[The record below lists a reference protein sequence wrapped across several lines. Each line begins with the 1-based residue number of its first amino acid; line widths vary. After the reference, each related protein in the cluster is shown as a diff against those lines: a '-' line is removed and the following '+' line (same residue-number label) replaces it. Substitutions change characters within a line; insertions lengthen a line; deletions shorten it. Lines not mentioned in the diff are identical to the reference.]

1 MVIPASQVP
10 QNRVSTPDEAAIK
23 PAEKQDP
30 STPSL
35 CLMIDNYD
43 SFTFNLYQYLCEL
56 GAEMLVKRNDEITM
70 SEIEHLYT
78 SNRLRSIVISP
89 GPGHPRTDSGICRDV
104 ITWAAGKVPVLGV
117 CMGLECIV
125 DVLGGE
131 IAYAGEILHGKTSL
145 VTHDSRG
152 CFTDIPQ
159 LIPSTRYHSLAAK
172 VKTLPEALVVTA
184 TTQESGV
191 VMGVRHKR
199 FTVEAVQYHPE
210 SVMSEGGRELLKNF
224 LRLEGGEWGG
234 KNGWCGVVPQT
245 EGDEDVV
252 SHPGLAAPVPA
263 TAVPALPTIL
273 NRIHQQRIEDIE
285 SSSALSSS
293 TPAILSTALRLH
305 AAPSITPL
313 LARISQTP
321 AYPAVMAEI
330 KRASPSKGDI
340 SLHTSAPEQA
350 IKYALAGAS
359 VISVLTEPKWFKGAL
374 SDLLS
379 VRMALD
385 SLPNRPALLRKDF
398 IISTY
403 QIDEARL
410 HGADTVLLIV
420 AMLSTPQLQLLYNYS
435 VSLGMEPLVEVNNA
449 EELAVAL
456 DLGSKVIGVNNRNLH
471 DFNVDMATT
480 SRLADVLKERG
491 REDVVLCALSG
502 ITGRKDVERYVAQ
515 GVKAVLVGES
525 LMRAEDPK
533 AFMHEMLGLPSSATT
548 TERPPPLVKIC
559 GVQHFED
566 AQVAVDAGV
575 DLVGIIFANSKRQI
589 KLPVARKIAKYIATK
604 RVGSAND
611 SEDNTTLDDLLAAS
625 TSAAD
630 PLAPRPWFT
639 THTSAIAT
647 KIRAGGPLLVGV
659 FQNQPL
665 AFIQSCVAHVPL
677 DIVQLHGDEPVEW
690 AKQLSVPVIKAFRV
704 STTDGQIA
712 GGGAVDRAGAN
723 ELVLLDAAGK
733 SGAAGGGEGVSFDW
747 SVATSIVQRG
757 EVGSGGAFKLPIILA
772 GGLHPGNV
780 AGAVKAVGPWCVD
793 VSSGVERE
801 GGGGKD
807 AEKIKQFIRNA
818 KGN

>member
-1 MVIPASQVP
+1 
-10 QNRVSTPDEAAIK
+10 
-23 PAEKQDP
+23 
-30 STPSL
+30 
-35 CLMIDNYD
+35 
-43 SFTFNLYQYLCEL
+43 
-56 GAEMLVKRNDEITM
+56 MLQ
-70 SEIEHLYT
+70 LYT
-78 SNRLRSIVISP
+78 SNQLRSIVISP

-104 ITWAAGKVPVLGV
+104 ITWATGKVPVLGV

-172 VKTLPEALVVTA
+172 VKTLPDALVVTA

-199 FTVEAVQYHPE
+199 YTVEAVQYHPE
-210 SVMSEGGRELLKNF
+210 SVMSEGGRDLLKNF

-234 KNGWCGVVPQT
+234 KNDWCGVVPQK
-245 EGDEDVV
+245 GEDDVASRPV
-252 SHPGLAAPVPA
+252 SSAPVSA
-263 TAVPALPTIL
+263 SAVPSLPTIL

-285 SSSALSSS
+285 SSSVLPSS

-321 AYPAVMAEI
+321 AHPAVMAEI

-398 IISTY
+398 IISAY

-449 EELAVAL
+449 EELVVAL

-471 DFNVDMATT
+471 DFNVDMGTT
-480 SRLADVLKERG
+480 SRLADVLKEKG

-502 ITGRKDVERYVAQ
+502 ITGREDVERYVAQ

-533 AFMHEMLGLPSSATT
+533 AFMHEMLGLPCSSTI
-548 TERPPPLVKIC
+548 EPPARPLVKIC
-559 GVQHFED
+559 GVQNFED
-566 AQVAVDAGV
+566 AQLAVDAGA
-575 DLVGIIFANSKRQI
+575 DLVGIIFANTKRQI
-589 KLPVARKIAKYIATK
+589 KLPVARKIAQYIATK
-604 RVGSAND
+604 RIESAND
-611 SEDNTTLDDLLAAS
+611 AEESTTLDDLFAAS

-639 THTSAIAT
+639 THTSTIAS
-647 KIRAGGPLLVGV
+647 KIHTGGPLLVGV

-665 AFIQSCVAHVPL
+665 AFIQSCIAHVPL

-704 STTDGQIA
+704 STTDGQIV

-733 SGAAGGGEGVSFDW
+733 SGAAGGGEGVAFDW

-757 EVGSGGAFKLPIILA
+757 EVGSGGAFRLPIILA

-807 AEKIKQFIRNA
+807 AKKVKDFIRNA
-818 KGN
+818 KGA

>member
-1 MVIPASQVP
+1 
-10 QNRVSTPDEAAIK
+10 
-23 PAEKQDP
+23 
-30 STPSL
+30 
-35 CLMIDNYD
+35 
-43 SFTFNLYQYLCEL
+43 
-56 GAEMLVKRNDEITM
+56 
-70 SEIEHLYT
+70 
-78 SNRLRSIVISP
+78 
-89 GPGHPRTDSGICRDV
+89 
-104 ITWAAGKVPVLGV
+104 
-117 CMGLECIV
+117 MGLECIV

-145 VTHDSRG
+145 VTHDSKG

-199 FTVEAVQYHPE
+199 YTVEAVQYHPE

-224 LRLEGGEWGG
+224 LRLEGGQWGG
-234 KNGWCGVVPQT
+234 KNDWCGVMPQSEGKDQVPSQP
-245 EGDEDVV
+245 V
-252 SHPGLAAPVPA
+252 SAVPVPA
-263 TAVPALPTIL
+263 SAAPSLPTIL
-273 NRIHQQRIEDIE
+273 NRIHQQRIKDIE
-285 SSSALSSS
+285 SSSALPSS
-293 TPAILSTALRLH
+293 TPAILSSALRLH

-321 AYPAVMAEI
+321 AHPAVMAEI

-359 VISVLTEPKWFKGAL
+359 VISVLTEPHWFKGAL

-398 IISTY
+398 IISAY

-471 DFNVDMATT
+471 DFNVDMGTT
-480 SRLADVLKERG
+480 SRLADVLKEKG

-502 ITGRKDVERYVAQ
+502 ITGREDVERYVAQ

-533 AFMHEMLGLPSSATT
+533 AFMHEMLGLPASSTI
-548 TERPPPLVKIC
+548 TEQPTRPLVKIC
-559 GVQHFED
+559 GVQNYED
-566 AQVAVDAGV
+566 AQVAVDAGA

-589 KLPVARKIAKYIATK
+589 KLPVARKIAKYIASK
-604 RVGSAND
+604 RSGSAND
-611 SEDNTTLDDLLAAS
+611 SEDDTSLDDLLTAS
-625 TSAAD
+625 ASAAD

-647 KIRAGGPLLVGV
+647 KVRAGGPLLVGV

-704 STTDGQIA
+704 STTDGQII

-733 SGAAGGGEGVSFDW
+733 SGAAGGGEGVAFDW
-747 SVATSIVQRG
+747 SVATSVVQRG
-757 EVGSGGAFKLPIILA
+757 EVGSSGAFRLPIILA

-780 AGAVKAVGPWCVD
+780 AGAVQAVRPWCVD

-807 AEKIKQFIRNA
+807 AEKINQFIRNA
-818 KGN
+818 KGA